1 MHTNLGD
8 LKIELFCEL
17 IPKNAEVRSQYPEMK
32 NRTSSRCVPAATT
45 ITASSTGTRIWMRC
59 EAQKHEG
66 VHYPGRRSHGYAVCV
81 VSDEKALEREA
92 RASLEVVF
100 QTSSIPAYALERVFP
115 LIASSTVGE

>member
-1 MHTNLGD
+1 
-8 LKIELFCEL
+8 
-17 IPKNAEVRSQYPEMK
+17 
-32 NRTSSRCVPAATT
+32 
-45 ITASSTGTRIWMRC
+45 MRC